1 MRERT
6 PIILSTVGFIK
17 RRITV
22 RVYIGLVPMLPKT
35 RPKDFTM
42 PLEDFRSSFVKKDSL
57 LVAGFFIG
65 IEV

>member
-6 PIILSTVGFIK
+6 PIVLSTVGFIK

-22 RVYIGLVPMLPKT
+22 RVYMGLVPMLPKT
-35 RPKDFTM
+35 RPKDLTM
-42 PLEDFRSSFVKKDSL
+42 PLQDFRNSFVKKDSL
-57 LVAGFFIG
+57 LVTGLFIE